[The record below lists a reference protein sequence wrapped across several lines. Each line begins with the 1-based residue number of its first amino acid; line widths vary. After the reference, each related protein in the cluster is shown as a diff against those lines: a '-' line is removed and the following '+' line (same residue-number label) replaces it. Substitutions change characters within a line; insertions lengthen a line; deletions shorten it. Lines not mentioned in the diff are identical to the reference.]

1 MAKDSRTVT
10 INRKAYHDYHIQES
24 FEAGIVLKGSEIKSI
39 REGRVNLRD
48 AYARPENGE
57 LWLYNSHIASYD
69 AASYNTHEP
78 GRPRKL
84 LLHKKDIDSLAGKV
98 MQKGLTLVPL
108 KLYIK
113 HGIAKVEL
121 GVAKG
126 KRIYDKREAIARRDA
141 EREMDRALKLRR
153 EYRK

>member
-1 MAKDSRTVT
+1 MAKGSRV
-10 INRKAYHDYHIQES
+10 IAVNRKAYHDFHIQET
-24 FEAGIVLKGSEIKSI
+24 FEAGMVLKGSEIKSI
-39 REGRVNLRD
+39 REGKVNLSD

-78 GRPRKL
+78 VRPRKL
-84 LLHKKDIDSLAGKV
+84 LLHRKEIDNLAGKA

-113 HGIAKVEL
+113 HGLAKVEL

-126 KRIYDKREAIARRDA
+126 KKAYDKREAIARRDA
-141 EREMDRALKLRR
+141 EREIERALKHRR
-153 EYRK
+153 R